1 MTTLKELANREY
13 ISFSG
18 IHTEMKIEQRNIWKN
33 NGSHIRFNDLGAE
46 MAKIKSDAEAVKEIM
61 FSLGYKAWLNKNKLP
76 RHYLRRGSSIT
87 ELVTDHCLDT
97 EEKGIYIYR
106 VRSDGVD
113 DLMLGKTSLS
123 LWDAAA
129 TVVVTYAGTSGAMYF
144 VDGPENAHIAL
155 AGLSA
160 LMGLFVA
167 GTGAIERRRMR
178 PELLFKGTD
187 KRPNSALLELKR
199 R

>member
-1 MTTLKELANREY
+1 MITLKDLANREY

-18 IHTEMKIEQRNIWKN
+18 KHPEKEIGLHKIWVE
-33 NGSHIRFNDLGAE
+33 NGSEEEFDTLEEQMQTIRCD
-46 MAKIKSDAEAVKEIM
+46 AKAIQHVMYA
-61 FSLGYKAWLNKNKLP
+61 LGYRAWRDENKLP
-76 RHYLRRGSSIT
+76 HHYLRRGPVTT
-87 ELVTDHCLDT
+87 ELVTDHSLT
-97 EEKGIYIYR
+97 IEKKGVHIYR

-113 DLMLGKTSLS
+113 DFIAGKTSLS

-187 KRPNSALLELKR
+187 KRPNSALLELSR
-199 R
+199 